1 MTCESTNYPA
11 LGQDPSVAS
20 LHQALAESEDA
31 AADAGLVLRPKP
43 VHICRP
49 GDPFTSDEIDLRE
62 RLQAQPSSP
71 CPARRRGGALTAQ
84 VISRHITCM
93 TRDDIDGEAP
103 TLDQARRQVEH
114 YGLEV
119 DPQAVLVAV
128 RLISAGA
135 RVGRAA
141 EAHFARFGLSTGRY
155 RLLADLED
163 HGGEKSPS
171 HLAADLNVSRATVTG
186 LLDGLEREGLIARRP
201 STEDGRGT
209 VAILTA
215 RGARRLRDMAS
226 EHFGRLEAMVGGL
239 SVEERAVFLDLLARV
254 VRGSAALAAD

>member
-1 MTCESTNYPA
+1 MERPDRTQLRRPR
-11 LGQDPSVAS
+11 QPSVGGDEGVPLRGPTEPDGTGLGTAYGAEAVM
-20 LHQALAESEDA
+20 LDGMVRFLACD
-31 AADAGLVLRPKP
+31 
-43 VHICRP
+43 
-49 GDPFTSDEIDLRE
+49 
-62 RLQAQPSSP
+62 
-71 CPARRRGGALTAQ
+71 RGSVAGALTTQ
-84 VISRHITCM
+84 MISRHITYM
-93 TRDDIDGEAP
+93 KRDGIDGEAP

-114 YGLEV
+114 YGLDV

-141 EAHFARFGLSTGRY
+141 ETHFARFGLSTGRY

-171 HLAADLNVSRATVTG
+171 RLAADLDVTRATVTG

-209 VAILTA
+209 VAVLTA
-215 RGARRLRDMAS
+215 RGAQRLRDMAS

-239 SVEERAVFLDLLARV
+239 SIEERAVFLDLLSRV

>member
-1 MTCESTNYPA
+1 
-11 LGQDPSVAS
+11 
-20 LHQALAESEDA
+20 
-31 AADAGLVLRPKP
+31 
-43 VHICRP
+43 
-49 GDPFTSDEIDLRE
+49 
-62 RLQAQPSSP
+62 
-71 CPARRRGGALTAQ
+71 
-84 VISRHITCM
+84 M
-93 TRDDIDGEAP
+93 TRDGIDVEAP

-141 EAHFARFGLSTGRY
+141 EVHFARFGLSTGRY

-171 HLAADLNVSRATVTG
+171 RLAADLDVSRATVTG

-201 STEDGRGT
+201 SVEDGRGT
-209 VAILTA
+209 VAVLTA
-215 RGARRLRDMAS
+215 RGAQLLRDMAS